1 MDKFPSNIVYEITFA
16 VPYREGVQLNIMK
29 RIITSLF
36 LLLAMPGFLKA
47 QNADQ
52 KFALGLW
59 GGITQYNGDLGQ
71 GFYNSKGQD
80 NYMHIG
86 LTASWFVASHFDFSM
101 NSTMG
106 TIGYRED
113 AIRNFDADQF
123 QWNAHMRVSLFKE
136 ERFKINPYGFAGVGI
151 SSLNKL
157 KNPGVDLFIPFGGGL
172 KINLTSKLNLLI
184 QETFAY
190 TDHDT
195 RDKEAKDN
203 NDAFLMHSIG
213 LTWNFGTV
221 KDADKDGVSD
231 KKDECPNT
239 PAGVAVDAKG
249 CPLDRDGDGIADFLD
264 ACPDVKG
271 VASAKGCP
279 DRDGDSVVDSLD
291 RCIDVA
297 GLATEDPA
305 TNGCPDKDGDGV
317 TDADDRCPEVK
328 GTMALKGC
336 TDSDNDGVID
346 PDDACPEVAGTAANK
361 GCPEVVDSVP
371 AVMALQN
378 VYFETSSAKISEGYQ
393 AVLDEAAK
401 NLKENTTITIEIS
414 GHTDNTGPESFNK
427 SLSKNRANAVKAY
440 LVKKGISS
448 KRMTATGVSS
458 TQPAGDNSTEEGRAK
473 NRRVELKI
481 KN

>member
-1 MDKFPSNIVYEITFA
+1 
-16 VPYREGVQLNIMK
+16 MK
-29 RIITSLF
+29 KILTPLILLIALPG
-36 LLLAMPGFLKA
+36 LLLA
-47 QNADQ
+47 QNADR

-59 GGITQYNGDLGQ
+59 GGLTQYNGDLGQ
-71 GFYNSKGQD
+71 GFYNNRTQKD
-80 NYMHIG
+80 HVHIG
-86 LTASWFVASHFDFSM
+86 LSASWYVNPHFDFSM
-101 NSTMG
+101 NTTVG
-106 TIGYRED
+106 TIGYHD
-113 AIRNFDADQF
+113 NAYKNFKADQF

-136 ERFKINPYGFAGVGI
+136 ERFKVNPYALVGVGI

-157 KNPGVDLFIPFGGGL
+157 KNPGVDLFIPFGAGL
-172 KINLTSKLNLLI
+172 KISITPQLNLLI

-195 RDKEAKDN
+195 RDGEAKDN
-203 NDAFLMHSIG
+203 NDAFLMHSLG
-213 LTWNFGTV
+213 LTWNFGSV

-279 DRDGDSVVDSLD
+279 DKDGDSVVDSLD

-328 GTMALKGC
+328 GTLALKGC
-336 TDSDNDGVID
+336 VDTDNDSIID
-346 PDDACPEVAGTAANK
+346 PDDACPEVAGTVANK
-361 GCPEVVDSVP
+361 GCPEVVEAAP
-371 AVMALQN
+371 AVMGLEN

-393 AVLDEAAK
+393 AVLDAAAK
-401 NLKENTTITIEIS
+401 NLKENSEIKIEIV
-414 GHTDNTGPESFNK
+414 GHTDSTGPESFNK

-448 KRMTATGVSS
+448 KRMTATGFSS
-458 TQPAGDNSTEEGRAK
+458 TQSAGDNNTEEGRAK
-473 NRRVELKI
+473 NRRVELRI
-481 KN
+481 KSR

>member
-1 MDKFPSNIVYEITFA
+1 
-16 VPYREGVQLNIMK
+16 MK
-29 RIITSLF
+29 KILTSL
-36 LLLAMPGFLKA
+36 LLLITLPGTLLS
-47 QNADQ
+47 QNADR

-59 GGITQYNGDLGQ
+59 GGLTQYNGDLGQ

-86 LTASWFVASHFDFSM
+86 LSASWYVSSHFDFSI
-101 NSTMG
+101 NSTIG
-106 TIGYRED
+106 SIGYRED
-113 AIRNFDADQF
+113 AIKNFDADQF
-123 QWNAHMRVSLFKE
+123 QGNAHMRVSLFKE

-157 KNPGVDLFIPFGGGL
+157 KSPGVDLFFPFGGGL

-195 RDKEAKDN
+195 RDQEAKDN

-213 LTWNFGTV
+213 LTWNFGSV

-239 PAGVAVDAKG
+239 PEGVAVDAKG

-297 GLATEDPA
+297 GLTTEDPA

-317 TDADDRCPEVK
+317 TDADDRCPDVK
-328 GTMALKGC
+328 GTVALKGC
-336 TDSDNDGVID
+336 VDSDNDSIVD
-346 PDDACPEVAGTAANK
+346 PDDACPEVAGSVANK
-361 GCPEVVDSVP
+361 GCPEVVEAAP
-371 AVMALQN
+371 AVMGLDN

-393 AVLDEAAK
+393 AVLDAAAK
-401 NLKENTTITIEIS
+401 NLKENSEIKIEIV
-414 GHTDNTGPESFNK
+414 GHTDSTGPDSFNK

-448 KRMTATGVSS
+448 KRMTTSGVSS
-458 TQPAGDNSTEEGRAK
+458 TQPAGDNNTEEGRAK